1 MRISRW
7 LVTLILYHYLL
18 MRTYQKI
25 AMDVLI
31 ENVDPDAL
39 KAHSKV

>member
-1 MRISRW
+1 M
-7 LVTLILYHYLL
+7 TLILYHYVL
-18 MRTYQKI
+18 MRTCQKI
-25 AMDVLI
+25 AMDVQM